1 MRVNLDR
8 LFKYHRPRGTQPSRY
23 AELRKAARA
32 HADAIVAHTPESA
45 EQTLAIRAVHQ
56 ASMLANSAISVN
68 EPDADEA
75 DPAWR
80 AVAAADESPTLGDL
94 QSTPAAALRDELIG
108 SALHT
113 ATREPLLKDGP
124 GPRLPDTRTPLQ
136 QRMEQLHGPSVP
148 TRDTAGEWDHG
159 RRLRRRAGAQ
169 VLPPEWP
176 PLAHEH
182 QPISADVFYQCKRCM
197 FTHPV
202 GAHCPPDGTPQAEV
216 VVMARE
222 ELFSL
227 LADRFNK
234 GHAVAIEGL
243 QHALNELKGDQSTA
257 RS

>member
-56 ASMLANSAISVN
+56 ASMLANSAIAVN

-94 QSTPAAALRDELIG
+94 QSPPAAALRDELIG

-159 RRLRRRAGAQ
+159 RRLRPGAPVMVTCARCSARYPPRMGVVLHPSGGCPGGDTGDVVIVARSDYEQALFDADARAT
-169 VLPPEWP
+169 
-176 PLAHEH
+176 
-182 QPISADVFYQCKRCM
+182 R
-197 FTHPV
+197 PV
-202 GAHCPPDGTPQAEV
+202 V
-216 VVMARE
+216 
-222 ELFSL
+222 
-227 LADRFNK
+227 
-234 GHAVAIEGL
+234 EGL
-243 QHALNELKGDQSTA
+243 RQALGELTGESPSTA
-257 RS
+257 RP